1 MKQIHPDK
9 KETEDKVDLV
19 REGVMGFK
27 KIFKPWNPGAS
38 GWGNWEDGQV
48 PEKDNLLLDY
58 YKFW

>member
-27 KIFKPWNPGAS
+27 KIFEPWNPGAS
-38 GWGNWEDGQV
+38 
-48 PEKDNLLLDY
+48 
-58 YKFW
+58 